1 MSAAVKESVPE
12 NMPSNRDECSTLAEG
27 FLGTIAKMTGAIA
40 GAVRVLS
47 DDGKEMHLIGS
58 FGLEEEVVECESTT
72 DSSCGACGAA
82 LRELEARFAGVK
94 TCMLRNG
101 RNFFG
106 KGCKSMVAVPLVAK
120 SKTIGIFNL
129 FFSSPK
135 TIPEET
141 EKNLY
146 FLGELLAIA
155 LDNSRRARESRRA
168 GIVTERRCMAN
179 EIHDSLAQN
188 LVFARMR
195 MSLLNEAIRSHNDE
209 LAGKYVND
217 VTEALSSGQ
226 RAVRELITHF
236 RSPMDPLGLEH
247 ALRELVEEFKKRSGI
262 PLEFS
267 NRVAEFDLPVEY
279 ELQAFNIVREVLAN
293 IAAHSSASCA
303 RLAVCRNAEQFVFVV
318 EDNGSG
324 IPDSAPGEGH
334 YGLTIMRERAMK
346 MGGTLEV
353 ESACGKG
360 TKVKLSI
367 PCSPEKLS

>member
-1 MSAAVKESVPE
+1 MKESVPE
-12 NMPSNRDECSTLAEG
+12 NKPSNRDECSTLAEG

-47 DDGKEMHLIGS
+47 DDGKEMRLIGS

-106 KGCKSMVAVPLVAK
+106 KGCKSMVAVPLVARGE
-120 SKTIGIFNL
+120 TIGIFNL

-135 TIPEET
+135 TIPEEA

-195 MSLLNEAIRSHNDE
+195 MSLLNEAIRTNNDE

-267 NRVAEFDLPVEY
+267 NRVGEFDLPVEY

-293 IAAHSSASCA
+293 IAAHSSATRA
-303 RLAVCRNAEQFVFVV
+303 HLAVCRNSGQFVFVI

-324 IPDSAPGEGH
+324 IPDTLPCEGH
-334 YGLTIMRERAMK
+334 YGLTIMRERAMR

-353 ESACGKG
+353 ESACGQG

-367 PCSPEKLS
+367 PCSPETLS